1 MTQGT
6 ARLPTSGRFAGKR
19 AVVTGASSGIGRA
32 TAIRLAQEGARVALI
47 ARHREGL
54 DAIAAEIASEI
65 GATADALVSP
75 ADCADESAIS
85 AAIDRAAATFGGL
98 DIVVS
103 NAGIELL
110 GEDDRVDRLD
120 LSVWRRLLQNN
131 LDGQFLTCKHGVKHL
146 LAGGGGAVVCVG
158 SNTGY
163 LGMATNEPAYSAS
176 KGGVFAMMRV
186 MAIDYAR
193 EGIRVNMV
201 VPGFIDT
208 PMNEPVMRN
217 ADELRYW
224 SEQIPIGRA
233 GSAEECAAAI
243 LWLASDEASYCVG
256 TALVVDGGQ
265 SSI

>member
-1 MTQGT
+1 MSS
-6 ARLPTSGRFAGKR
+6 TSDRFAGKR

-32 TAIRLAQEGARVALI
+32 TAIRLAREGAKVALI
-47 ARHREGL
+47 ARRRERL
-54 DAIAAEIASEI
+54 DEVAGELGPAAV
-65 GATADALVSP
+65 ALVLP
-75 ADCADESAIS
+75 ADCADESSIS
-85 AAIDRAAATFGGL
+85 AAIDQAAVSFGGL

-103 NAGIELL
+103 NAGIELF

-120 LSVWRRLLQNN
+120 LSVWQRLLRNN
-131 LDGQFLTCKHGVKHL
+131 LDGQFLTCKHGAKHL
-146 LAGGGGAVVCVG
+146 LASGGGAIVCVG

-186 MAIDYAR
+186 MAIDFAR
-193 EGIRVNMV
+193 EGIRVNMI

-208 PMNEPVMRN
+208 AMNEPVMGD

-224 SEQIPIGRA
+224 TEQIPIGRA

-256 TALVVDGGQ
+256 AALVVDGGQ

>member
-1 MTQGT
+1 MSL
-6 ARLPTSGRFAGKR
+6 RIDRFAGKR
-19 AVVTGASSGIGRA
+19 AVVTGASSGIGRE
-32 TAIRLAQEGARVALI
+32 TAIRLCWEGASVGLI
-47 ARHREGL
+47 ARRSEGL
-54 DAIAAEIASEI
+54 DEIVSEI
-65 GATADALVSP
+65 GPDAEAISLP
-75 ADCADESAIS
+75 ADCADEASIS
-85 AAIDRAAATFGGL
+85 TAIDRAAATFGGL
-98 DIVVS
+98 DIIVS

-120 LSVWRRLLQNN
+120 LAVWHRLLQNN
-131 LDGQFLTCKHGVKHL
+131 LDGQFLTCEHGIRHL
-146 LAGGGGAVVCVG
+146 LASGGGAVVCVG
-158 SNTGY
+158 SNCGH

-208 PMNEPVMRN
+208 PMNEPVMR
-217 ADELRYW
+217 DVEELRYW
-224 SEQIPIGRA
+224 SNQIPLGRA
-233 GSAEECAAAI
+233 GTAAECAAAI